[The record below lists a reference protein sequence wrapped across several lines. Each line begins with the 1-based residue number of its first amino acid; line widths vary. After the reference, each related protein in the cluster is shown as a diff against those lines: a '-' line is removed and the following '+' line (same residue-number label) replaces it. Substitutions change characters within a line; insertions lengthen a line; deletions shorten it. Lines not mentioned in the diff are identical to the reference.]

1 VRTYEVVWRLGCGV
15 IVVSGVAIGLAVLP
29 GAVWLL
35 VAFVAVIASLT
46 AVVGYEPHGEDVA
59 GERRHRVNLVLTV
72 IAGWLVLVAIG
83 GLAVVLG
90 VGVLFSAMM
99 MLLACSPSALR
110 WYGAL
115 LRRKADPQTRS
126 DASVVS
132 TSQLCREWLDSY
144 QALSQATSATARLH
158 IVMARQRC
166 LDELERRDP
175 DGFQAWLA
183 SAASAGGD
191 PSRFLN
197 HNGFDKGNTL
207 G

>member
-1 VRTYEVVWRLGCGV
+1 MATYGVVWRLVCGV
-15 IVVSGVAIGLAVLP
+15 IVALGLAIGLAVLP

-35 VAFVAVIASLT
+35 AAFVAVVASLT
-46 AVVGYEPHGEDVA
+46 ALVGDEPGRKEM
-59 GERRHRVNLVLTV
+59 EEPRHRVHLVLTV
-72 IAGWLVLVAIG
+72 ITACLAAVAFA

-90 VGVLFSAMM
+90 AGALLPVIL
-99 MLLACSPSALR
+99 LLACSPLALR
-110 WYGAL
+110 WSGGL
-115 LRRKADPQTRS
+115 LRRQADPPARS
-126 DASVVS
+126 PDSGVS

-144 QALSQATSATARLH
+144 QALTQATSATARVR
-158 IVMARQRC
+158 IVMARERC

-175 DGFQAWLA
+175 DGLQAWLA

-197 HNGFDKGNTL
+197 HTGFDKGNAV

>member
-1 VRTYEVVWRLGCGV
+1 MATYGVVWRLVCGV
-15 IVVSGVAIGLAVLP
+15 IVALGLAIGLAVLP

-35 VAFVAVIASLT
+35 AAFVAVVASLT
-46 AVVGYEPHGEDVA
+46 AIVGYEPSSEDVTA
-59 GERRHRVNLVLTV
+59 ERRHRVNLVLTV
-72 IAGWLVLVAIG
+72 IATCLVVVTVG

-90 VGVLFSAMM
+90 ANVLFVVIL
-99 MLLACSPSALR
+99 LLACSPPALR
-110 WYGAL
+110 WYDGL
-115 LRRKADPQTRS
+115 LRRNADPPVRS
-126 DASVVS
+126 NASGVS

-144 QALSQATSATARLH
+144 QALSQATSATARLR
-158 IVMARQRC
+158 IVMARERC

-175 DGFQAWLA
+175 DGLQAWLA

-197 HNGFDKGNTL
+197 NTGFDKGNAA

>member
-1 VRTYEVVWRLGCGV
+1 VATYGVVWRFVCGV
-15 IVVSGVAIGLAVLP
+15 TVALGFAIGLAVLP
-29 GAVWLL
+29 GAAWLL
-35 VAFVAVIASLT
+35 VAFVAVVASLT
-46 AVVGYEPHGEDVA
+46 AIVGYEPSSEDLA

-72 IAGWLVLVAIG
+72 IAACLVVVAVG

-90 VGVLFSAMM
+90 PSVLLLV
-99 MLLACSPSALR
+99 MLMLACSPPVFR
-110 WYGAL
+110 WYGGL
-115 LRRKADPQTRS
+115 LRRNADPPARSGAS
-126 DASVVS
+126 DAS

-144 QALSQATSATARLH
+144 QALNEATSATARLR

-175 DGFQAWLA
+175 DGLRAWLA

-197 HNGFDKGNTL
+197 RNGFDKGNTL